1 METIK
6 IDILNPKAFK
16 LLQSLAELELIKINK
31 EQSKLEILNLV
42 SKIRAKSKDE
52 ISLEDITQEV
62 KIVRKARYEE

>member
-42 SKIRAKSKDE
+42 SEIRAKSKDE

-62 KIVRKARYEE
+62 EIVRKARYEE

>member
-62 KIVRKARYEE
+62 EIVRKARYEE